1 MVSNINQ
8 LLVKVQTADD
18 TADWSSLIQ
27 YLQQLI
33 LGTDFEH
40 PEIVKNREYLLK
52 LTLSMLEMGDFQQ
65 RWEITKV
72 LIHLGNIAIPPLIEI
87 LEDEDAEEELRW
99 YAARTLGEFQHPEAI
114 APLVELLKTDE
125 DEELKAIAATALG
138 QMGIVAITSLTE
150 LLLNE
155 DTRLFAVRSLSCI
168 PQTETITPLLSVVQD
183 SQATIRTAAIEAL
196 SSFHDERVP
205 PVLLNALDDIAA
217 TVRRAAILGLGFRP
231 DLREALDLVKRLQ
244 PKLYD
249 FNIDVCCAA
258 AVSLSRMGCDDA
270 AKHLFDLLI
279 SPQTP
284 KTLQLETIR
293 ALSWLGTLSS
303 LEYLQTAF
311 NQITSETLW
320 QEIVT
325 VLGRVQKSQT
335 TQAVEILFQ
344 ILRCLLYETLR
355 ERRASLTQHPATEI
369 VNIKS
374 AIALSLGQLGKI
386 QAIEPLISLLA
397 DPNASVRLHAIAAL
411 KNLDREAAYQ
421 QLQKLANNAA
431 LTPDLQQG
439 IAIALAEW

>member
-1 MVSNINQ
+1 MSNINQ
-8 LLVKVQTADD
+8 LLVQAQTAHD

-33 LGTDFEH
+33 LGTDSEH
-40 PEIVKNREYLLK
+40 PEIVKNLEYLLK

-65 RWEITKV
+65 RWEITKA
-72 LIHLGNIAIPPLIEI
+72 LTRLGNIAIPPLIEI

-114 APLVELLKTDE
+114 APLIELLKTDE
-125 DEELKAIAATALG
+125 DEELKAIAATAIG
-138 QMGIVAITSLTE
+138 QMGTVAIAALSE
-150 LLLNE
+150 LLLDE
-155 DTRLFAVRSLSCI
+155 DTRLLAVRSLSCI

-205 PVLLNALDDIAA
+205 PILLNALDDIAA
-217 TVRRAAILGLGFRP
+217 TVRRAAVLGLGFRS
-231 DLREALDLVKRLQ
+231 DLREALDLVTRLQ

-258 AVSLSRMGCDDA
+258 AVSLSRMGSDDA

-279 SPQTP
+279 SPHTP
-284 KTLQLETIR
+284 LPLQLETIR
-293 ALSWLGTLSS
+293 ALVWVGTPSS

-311 NQITSETLW
+311 NQSTSETLW

-325 VLGRVQKSQT
+325 VLGRVQKPQT
-335 TQAVEILFQ
+335 TQAVEILLQ
-344 ILRCLLYETLR
+344 ILRCLSCGTLR
-355 ERRASLTQHPATEI
+355 ERRAALTQHPATEI
-369 VNIKS
+369 ANVKS
-374 AIALSLGQLGKI
+374 AIALSLGQLGEM

-397 DPNASVRLHAIAAL
+397 DSNVSVRLHASAAL
-411 KNLDREAAYQ
+411 KNLGGEVAHQ
-421 QLQKLANNAA
+421 QLLQLANDVSLLA
-431 LTPDLQQG
+431 DLQQG

>member
-1 MVSNINQ
+1 MSNINQ
-8 LLVKVQTADD
+8 LLVQAQTAYDA
-18 TADWSSLIQ
+18 ADWSSLIQ

-33 LGTDFEH
+33 LGADSEH
-40 PEIVKNREYLLK
+40 PEIVKNQEYLLT

-72 LIHLGNIAIPPLIEI
+72 LTHLGKIAIPPLIDI
-87 LEDEDAEEELRW
+87 LKDEDAEEELRW

-125 DEELKAIAATALG
+125 DEELKAIATTALG
-138 QMGIVAITSLTE
+138 QMSSVAIASLTE
-150 LLLNE
+150 LLLDE
-155 DTRLFAVRSLSCI
+155 DTRLLAVRSLFSI
-168 PQTETITPLLSVVQD
+168 RQPETITPLLSVVQD
-183 SQATIRTAAIEAL
+183 PQAAIRAAAIEAL

-217 TVRRAAILGLGFRP
+217 TVRRAAVLGLGFRP
-231 DLREALDLVKRLQ
+231 DLRQALDLVIRLQ

-249 FNIDVCCAA
+249 FNLEVGCAA
-258 AVSLSRMGCDDA
+258 AIALSRMGGDDA
-270 AKHLFDLLI
+270 AKYLFDLLI
-279 SPQTP
+279 SPDTP
-284 KTLQLETIR
+284 ITLQLETIR
-293 ALSWLGTLSS
+293 ALSWVGTPSS

-311 NQITSETLW
+311 NQITSEILW

-325 VLGRVQKSQT
+325 VLGRVQKPQLT
-335 TQAVEILFQ
+335 TPATEILLQ

-369 VNIKS
+369 ANIKS

-397 DPNASVRLHAIAAL
+397 DSNASVRLHAIAAL
-411 KNLDREAAYQ
+411 KNLDRQAAHQ
-421 QLQKLANNAA
+421 QLQQLANNAT
-431 LTPDLQQG
+431 LTPDLHQG

>member
-8 LLVKVQTADD
+8 LLVQAQTAYDA
-18 TADWSSLIQ
+18 ADWSLLIQ

-33 LGTDFEH
+33 LGANSEH

-52 LTLSMLEMGDFQQ
+52 LALSMLEMGDFQQ
-65 RWEITKV
+65 RWEISKV
-72 LIHLGNIAIPPLIEI
+72 LTHLGNVAIPPLIEI
-87 LEDEDAEEELRW
+87 LEDEDTEEELRW
-99 YAARTLGEFQHPEAI
+99 YAARTLGEFQHLDAI
-114 APLVELLKTDE
+114 APLIELLKTDE

-138 QMGIVAITSLTE
+138 QMGTVAIAALSE
-150 LLLNE
+150 LLLDE

-168 PQTETITPLLSVVQD
+168 PQPETITPLLSVVQD
-183 SQATIRTAAIEAL
+183 PQPAIRAAAIEAL

-217 TVRRAAILGLGFRP
+217 TVRRAAVLGLGFRP
-231 DLREALDLVKRLQ
+231 DLREALDLVTKLQ

-258 AVSLSRMGCDDA
+258 AVSLSRMGSDDA
-270 AKHLFDLLI
+270 TKHLFDLLI
-279 SPQTP
+279 SPHTP
-284 KTLQLETIR
+284 IKLQLETIR
-293 ALSWLGTLSS
+293 ALSWVGTPSS

-311 NQITSETLW
+311 NQTTSETLC

-325 VLGRVQKSQT
+325 VLGRVQKPQT
-335 TQAVEILFQ
+335 TQAAEILLQ
-344 ILRCLLYETLR
+344 ILR
-355 ERRASLTQHPATEI
+355 SQHPAIEI

-374 AIALSLGQLGKI
+374 AIALSLGQLGEM

-397 DPNASVRLHAIAAL
+397 DSNASVRLHAIAAL
-411 KNLDREAAYQ
+411 KNLDGEAVYQ
-421 QLQKLANNAA
+421 QLQQLANNDAI
-431 LTPDLQQG
+431 TPDLKQG